1 MKFPPSKKNRRCIFT
16 AILIL
21 ILSGL
26 VFIKPIQANTPI
38 DKAITTPTDIQDDD
52 LTSIRINLD
61 DLPEEFI
68 ELPENQLSRMETMMG
83 GLLTGLE
90 EATLINLTGYSTPD
104 QANVLISAI
113 IVPLTPK
120 EIILVD
126 QQIINPDSVEALATN
141 IGGSDPI
148 TLDFKGYD
156 DLGNT
161 RFGFSTQVSFFNL
174 DYVVVRRNYLLIE
187 VAYLYRED
195 TEPLRNAIKEAKRL
209 DERAI
214 AIVGL
219 GEQSGFRPV
228 DLFVPKL
235 TTYVPTPLDISTD
248 PGVLGTNL
256 FLAALIVIGFSIGV
270 ELMTRTL
277 GEREGDWWKKIKPAV
292 FVKELEEKI
301 AARLRVRKNHSRIIN
316 VAKFFIVIFFYG
328 LVFSLLD
335 RSWNPFSITGVVLFV
350 NMTVAYG
357 IVGLLDDIVQWVRLR
372 KWQVSADFSVQPAS
386 IFLSSF
392 STLTSR
398 LFQLVPGLMFG
409 TPKAL
414 RVNEALL
421 DDAKQLKLHQISTT
435 TILGTGVGLWSITTV
450 TTVLQR
456 FTLPSFLRNVVGGM
470 EGFFLIIFAV
480 AVENTFIQMLGFSG
494 SVGDSFKRKSRWLW
508 LCAVG
513 IVTFLFYHTLIN
525 PRGEL
530 AEAFRTGNVQI
541 SLIAMIV
548 FNVVAFSIWGY
559 FRYLDRLAKL
569 PLGQIEPGS
578 DSHTLITAGMPSKKA
593 NLLMEEPSV
602 LSEQIDVNTKEDMH
616 VVNIYYARP
625 GELKTCPV
633 CMQAI
638 KAEARICRFCRV
650 LFEVKLRGYCV
661 QEHAVVE
668 ADSEGKCKQCNHDL
682 DDLHI
687 ESRLLEDS
695 TGVALKTPAYPINQ
709 NQTDMRNCPYC
720 GRSIKAKAVL
730 CRYCQNKLS
739 NLDS

>member
-1 MKFPPSKKNRRCIFT
+1 MKYPQSNQIRKAILT
-16 AILIL
+16 AVLIL
-21 ILSGL
+21 IFSSFLL
-26 VFIKPIQANTPI
+26 IIPVQAKTI
-38 DKAITTPTDIQDDD
+38 IEEGIFATTKQEEDD
-52 LTSIRINLD
+52 LTSIRINLS
-61 DLPEEFI
+61 DLSEEFI
-68 ELPENQLSRMETMMG
+68 DLPENQLSRMETMMG
-83 GLLTGLE
+83 GLLSGLE
-90 EATLINLTGYSTPD
+90 KASLINLTGYSTPD
-104 QANVLISAI
+104 QADLLISAI

-126 QQIINPDSVEALATN
+126 QQILSPDSVEVLASN
-141 IGGSDPI
+141 IGGSDTN
-148 TLDFKGYD
+148 TLDFKGYH

-161 RFGFSTQVSFFNL
+161 RFGFSTHVSFFHL
-174 DYVVVRRNYLLIE
+174 DYVVVRRNFLLIE

-195 TEPLRNAIKEAKRL
+195 TEPLLNAIKEAKRL
-209 DERAI
+209 DEKAI
-214 AIVGL
+214 AIVGR
-219 GEQSGFRPV
+219 GEQSGFRPA
-228 DLFVPKL
+228 DLLVPEL

-256 FLAALIVIGFSIGV
+256 FFAALIVIGFSIGV
-270 ELMTRTL
+270 ELMTRAL
-277 GEREGDWWKKIKPAV
+277 SEHEGDWRKKIKPAS
-292 FVKELEEKI
+292 FLSMFEEKV
-301 AARLRVRKNHSRIIN
+301 AARLRVRTGQSRIIR
-316 VAKFFIVIFFYG
+316 VVKFLVVIFFYG

-350 NMTVAYG
+350 NMTIAYG
-357 IVGLLDDIVQWVRLR
+357 IVGLLDDIVQWMRLR

-386 IFLSSF
+386 IFLSTF

-414 RVNEALL
+414 RVNEELL
-421 DDAKQLKLHQISTT
+421 DDAKRIKLHRISTT
-435 TILGTGVGLWSITTV
+435 TILGTGIGLWLITSV
-450 TTVLQR
+450 TTILQR
-456 FTLPSFLRNVVGGM
+456 FQLSSFLRNVVGGI

-494 SVGDSFKRKSRWLW
+494 SVGESFKRKSRWLW
-508 LCAVG
+508 LCA
-513 IVTFLFYHTLIN
+513 IVIVSFLFYHTLIN

-530 AEAFRTGNVQI
+530 AEAFRTVNVQI

-548 FNVVAFSIWGY
+548 FIVFAFSVWEY
-559 FRYLDRLAKL
+559 FRYLDRPARLA
-569 PLGQIEPGS
+569 LGPIEPSS
-578 DSHTLITAGMPSKKA
+578 DSLPLITAVMPSKKA
-593 NLLMEEPSV
+593 DLLSEEPPI
-602 LSEQIDVNTKEDMH
+602 LSLQEGVNTKEDSH
-616 VVNIYYARP
+616 DVKIIYVRL
-625 GELKTCPV
+625 GESKTCPV
-633 CMQAI
+633 CMQPI

-661 QEHAVVE
+661 QDHAVVE
-668 ADSEGKCKQCNHDL
+668 ADPQGKCKLCNHDL

-687 ESRLLEDS
+687 ESRLLVDS

-709 NQTDMRNCPYC
+709 SQTDMRNCPYC